1 LLAKQEKSQSDNR
14 KRREPEEIK
23 KKHGSR
29 SRALKK
35 WMMRFKPNIP
45 SVGSRVMMNSNN
57 RNWQSRDDV
66 GARRRREWQR
76 TVTGRRRKPAVPL

>member
-1 LLAKQEKSQSDNR
+1 
-14 KRREPEEIK
+14 
-23 KKHGSR
+23 
-29 SRALKK
+29 
-35 WMMRFKPNIP
+35 
-45 SVGSRVMMNSNN
+45 MMNSNN